1 MNAPLYNAEILRL
14 AASLAGQARLADPH
28 VTVEKRSPT
37 CGSRVTVDLVLEGDR
52 VAAFG
57 QEVRAC
63 ALGQA
68 GAALLGQYVI
78 GSDANAIASAASDL
92 RAYLE
97 GTRADPGSWPGL
109 EIFAPARP
117 HRARHASI
125 LLAFDAAAEAI
136 VSRRTAA

>member
-1 MNAPLYNAEILRL
+1 MTATLYNAEILRL
-14 AASLAGQARLADPH
+14 AASLAGQRRLPEPG

-37 CGSRVTVDLVLEGDR
+37 CGSRVTVDLIVENGR
-52 VAAFG
+52 VTAFG
-57 QEVRAC
+57 QDVRAC

-78 GSDANAIASAASDL
+78 GSDAESIANSANAL
-92 RAYLE
+92 RSFLAGE
-97 GTRADPGSWPGL
+97 REDPGDWPGL

-125 LLAFDAAAEAI
+125 LLAFDAAAEA
-136 VSRRTAA
+136 VARA